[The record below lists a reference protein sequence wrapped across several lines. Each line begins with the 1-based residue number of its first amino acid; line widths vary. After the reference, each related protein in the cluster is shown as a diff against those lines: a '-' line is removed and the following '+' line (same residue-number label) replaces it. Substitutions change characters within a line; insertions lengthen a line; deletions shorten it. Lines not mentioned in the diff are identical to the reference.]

1 MRAADRQDARSA
13 LSSVSHAIGAFCLA
27 VALCAF
33 FGTHA
38 CNAQRYIN
46 VDGSD
51 SVLVRN
57 IQVVQV
63 PSEAPVLLVD
73 YWAIDSLSDTAA
85 LRRRAVAIFFKM
97 KSRLQTEHI
106 TNFVVRAAMRDA
118 RFQVQKEARFNLY
131 GFVFQKRANGEWHF
145 LADSSVIATDPPPSA
160 AHRRSRERS

>member
-57 IQVVQV
+57 IHV
-63 PSEAPVLLVD
+63 STSAIRGARASGGLLGD
-73 YWAIDSLSDTAA
+73 
-85 LRRRAVAIFFKM
+85 
-97 KSRLQTEHI
+97 
-106 TNFVVRAAMRDA
+106 
-118 RFQVQKEARFNLY
+118 
-131 GFVFQKRANGEWHF
+131 
-145 LADSSVIATDPPPSA
+145 
-160 AHRRSRERS
+160 

>member
-13 LSSVSHAIGAFCLA
+13 LSSVSRAIGAFCLA

-57 IQVVQV
+57 IQVVVSGSRTREEMGSEIAGGNRSHGQV
-63 PSEAPVLLVD
+63 AKRMTPHQH
-73 YWAIDSLSDTAA
+73 LS
-85 LRRRAVAIFFKM
+85 
-97 KSRLQTEHI
+97 
-106 TNFVVRAAMRDA
+106 VR
-118 RFQVQKEARFNLY
+118 
-131 GFVFQKRANGEWHF
+131 
-145 LADSSVIATDPPPSA
+145 S
-160 AHRRSRERS
+160 